1 MSERRKSFGGGGQ
14 SKAEKLGQMR
24 GIEQAAGVL
33 DAPISPDSG
42 DMRLVPIDEVRV
54 DPDNPRRLNVDW
66 ETVQQELE
74 SIDDPDKRKEIETIQ
89 GLAQTIRRVGQ
100 RSPIEVV
107 RDAGIKRVVVGERRY
122 WAVRLA
128 GLPSIKSIVLHA
140 PPENVHLVQLIEN
153 IQRKEMPLWETIL
166 NIRLVV
172 ERENELGTP
181 VKDATDLMDRAGLTR
196 STAYRYWRYID
207 LPNDVEAVLE
217 NRSITTH
224 DELTTLLKIE
234 TPAKRKQ
241 ALAQYLSGGPLSLK
255 TEPAANE
262 RKASAKPRGR
272 GRPKTTI
279 SLGSTKNPSV
289 AQHLFKKLDPKGDY
303 SDTDWNDVGAVSTA
317 WRSLLTK
324 LEKQL
329 GSNG

>member
-1 MSERRKSFGGGGQ
+1 MSRKSFGGGGQ

-54 DPDNPRRLNVDW
+54 DPNNPRRLNVDW

-74 SIDDPDKRKEIETIQ
+74 SIEDPDKRKEIETIQ

-107 RDAGIKRVVVGERRY
+107 RDGGIKRVVVGERRY

-140 PPENVHLVQLIEN
+140 PPENVPLVQLIEN

-181 VKDATDLMDRAGLTR
+181 VKDATDLMDRAGLART
-196 STAYRYWRYID
+196 SAYRYWRYID
-207 LPNDVEAVLE
+207 LPDDVEAVLE

-224 DELTTLLKIE
+224 DELTALLKIE
-234 TPAKRKQ
+234 SPAKRKQ
-241 ALAQYLSGGPLSLK
+241 ALAQYLSGGPLSPK
-255 TEPAANE
+255 TETA
-262 RKASAKPRGR
+262 KTDQDSATKPRGR

-303 SDTDWNDVGAVSTA
+303 SDTDWDDVGAVSNA

>member
-1 MSERRKSFGGGGQ
+1 MSRKSFGGGGQ

-24 GIEQAAGVL
+24 GIEQAAGVV

-54 DPDNPRRLNVDW
+54 DPNNPRRLNVDW

-74 SIDDPDKRKEIETIQ
+74 SIEDPDKRKEIETIQ

-107 RDAGIKRVVVGERRY
+107 RDGGIKRVVVGERRY

-140 PPENVHLVQLIEN
+140 PPENVPLVQLIEN

-181 VKDATDLMDRAGLTR
+181 VKDATDLMDRAGLART
-196 STAYRYWRYID
+196 SAYRYWRYID
-207 LPNDVEAVLE
+207 LPDDVEAVLE

-224 DELTTLLKIE
+224 DELTALLKIE
-234 TPAKRKQ
+234 SPAKRKQ
-241 ALAQYLSGGPLSLK
+241 ALAQYLSGGPLSPK
-255 TEPAANE
+255 TETA
-262 RKASAKPRGR
+262 KTDQDSATKPRGR

-303 SDTDWNDVGAVSTA
+303 SDTDWDDVGAVSKA

>member
-1 MSERRKSFGGGGQ
+1 MSRKSFGGGGQ

-54 DPDNPRRLNVDW
+54 DPNNPRRLNVDW

-74 SIDDPDKRKEIETIQ
+74 SIEDPDKRKEIETIQ

-107 RDAGIKRVVVGERRY
+107 RDGGIKRVVVGERRY

-140 PPENVHLVQLIEN
+140 PPENVPLVQLIEN

-181 VKDATDLMDRAGLTR
+181 VKDATDLMDRAGLSR
-196 STAYRYWRYID
+196 PTAYRYWRYID
-207 LPNDVEAVLE
+207 IPSDVEAVLE

-234 TPAKRKQ
+234 SPAKRKQ
-241 ALAQYLSGGPLSLK
+241 ALAQYLSGGPLSPK
-255 TEPAANE
+255 TEPA
-262 RKASAKPRGR
+262 KTDQSSKGKSRGR

-303 SDTDWNDVGAVSTA
+303 SDTDWDDVGAVSKA

>member
-1 MSERRKSFGGGGQ
+1 MSRKSFGGGGQ

-24 GIEQAAGVL
+24 GIEQAAGVV

-54 DPDNPRRLNVDW
+54 DPNNPRRLNVDW

-74 SIDDPDKRKEIETIQ
+74 SIEDPDKRKEIETIQ

-107 RDAGIKRVVVGERRY
+107 RDGGIKRVVVGERRY

-140 PPENVHLVQLIEN
+140 PPENVPLVQLIEN

-181 VKDATDLMDRAGLTR
+181 VKDATDLMDRAGLART
-196 STAYRYWRYID
+196 SAYRYWRYVD
-207 LPNDVEAVLE
+207 LPDDVEAVLE

-224 DELTTLLKIE
+224 DELTALLKIE
-234 TPAKRKQ
+234 SPAKRKQ
-241 ALAQYLSGGPLSLK
+241 ALAQYLSGGPLSPK
-255 TEPAANE
+255 TETA
-262 RKASAKPRGR
+262 KTDQDSATKPRGR

-303 SDTDWNDVGAVSTA
+303 SDTDWDDVGAVSKA

>member
-1 MSERRKSFGGGGQ
+1 MSRKSFGGGGQ

-54 DPDNPRRLNVDW
+54 DPNNPRRLNVDW

-74 SIDDPDKRKEIETIQ
+74 SIEDPDKRKEIETIQ

-107 RDAGIKRVVVGERRY
+107 RDGGIKRVVVGERRY

-140 PPENVHLVQLIEN
+140 PPENVPLVQLIEN

-181 VKDATDLMDRAGLTR
+181 VKDATDLMDRAGLART
-196 STAYRYWRYID
+196 SAYRYWRYID
-207 LPNDVEAVLE
+207 LPDDVEAVLE

-224 DELTTLLKIE
+224 DELTALLKIE
-234 TPAKRKQ
+234 SPAKRKQ
-241 ALAQYLSGGPLSLK
+241 ALAQYLSGGPLSPK
-255 TEPAANE
+255 TETA
-262 RKASAKPRGR
+262 KTDQDSATKPRGR

-303 SDTDWNDVGAVSTA
+303 SDTDWDDVGAVSKA

>member
-1 MSERRKSFGGGGQ
+1 MSRKSFGGGGQ

-54 DPDNPRRLNVDW
+54 DPNNPRRLNVDW

-74 SIDDPDKRKEIETIQ
+74 SIEDPDKRKEIEAIQ

-107 RDAGIKRVVVGERRY
+107 RDGGIKRVVVGERRY

-140 PPENVHLVQLIEN
+140 PPENVPLVQLIEN

-181 VKDATDLMDRAGLTR
+181 VKDATDLMDRAGLSR
-196 STAYRYWRYID
+196 PTAYRYWRYID

-234 TPAKRKQ
+234 SPAKRKQ
-241 ALAQYLSGGPLSLK
+241 ALAQYLSGGPLSSK
-255 TEPAANE
+255 TEL
-262 RKASAKPRGR
+262 AKSDQSSKTKSRGR

-303 SDTDWNDVGAVSTA
+303 SDTDWDDMGAVSNA

>member
-1 MSERRKSFGGGGQ
+1 MSRKSFGGGGQ

-54 DPDNPRRLNVDW
+54 DPNNPRRLNVDW

-74 SIDDPDKRKEIETIQ
+74 SIEDPDKRKEIEAIQ

-107 RDAGIKRVVVGERRY
+107 RDGGIKRVVVGERRY

-140 PPENVHLVQLIEN
+140 PPENVPLVQLIEN

-181 VKDATDLMDRAGLTR
+181 VKDATDLMNRAGLART
-196 STAYRYWRYID
+196 SAYRYWRYID
-207 LPNDVEAVLE
+207 LPHDVEAVLE

-224 DELTTLLKIE
+224 DELTALLKIE
-234 TPAKRKQ
+234 SPAKRKQ
-241 ALAQYLSGGPLSLK
+241 ALAQYLSGGPLSPK
-255 TEPAANE
+255 TETAKTNQN
-262 RKASAKPRGR
+262 SATKPRGR

-289 AQHLFKKLDPKGDY
+289 AQHLFRKLDPKGDY
-303 SDTDWNDVGAVSTA
+303 SDTDWEDVGAVSKA

>member
-1 MSERRKSFGGGGQ
+1 MSRKSFGGGGQ

-54 DPDNPRRLNVDW
+54 DPNNPRRLNVDW

-74 SIDDPDKRKEIETIQ
+74 SIEDLDKRKEIETIQ

-107 RDAGIKRVVVGERRY
+107 RDGGIKRVVVGERRY

-140 PPENVHLVQLIEN
+140 PPENVPLVQLIEN

-181 VKDATDLMDRAGLTR
+181 VKDATDLMDRAGLART
-196 STAYRYWRYID
+196 SAYRYWRYID
-207 LPNDVEAVLE
+207 LPDDVEAVLE

-224 DELTTLLKIE
+224 DELTALLKIE
-234 TPAKRKQ
+234 SPAKRKQ
-241 ALAQYLSGGPLSLK
+241 ALAQYLSGGPLSPK
-255 TEPAANE
+255 TETA
-262 RKASAKPRGR
+262 KTDQDSATKPRGR

-303 SDTDWNDVGAVSTA
+303 SDTDWDDVGAVSKA

>member
-1 MSERRKSFGGGGQ
+1 MSRKSFGGGGQ

-54 DPDNPRRLNVDW
+54 DPNNPRRLNVDW

-74 SIDDPDKRKEIETIQ
+74 SIEDPDKRKEIEAIQ

-107 RDAGIKRVVVGERRY
+107 RDGGIKRVVVGERRY

-140 PPENVHLVQLIEN
+140 PPENVPLVQLIEN

-181 VKDATDLMDRAGLTR
+181 VKDATDLMDRAGLSR
-196 STAYRYWRYID
+196 PTAYRYWRYID
-207 LPNDVEAVLE
+207 IPSDVEAVLE

-234 TPAKRKQ
+234 SPAKRKQ
-241 ALAQYLSGGPLSLK
+241 AIAQYLSGGPLSPK
-255 TEPAANE
+255 TEPA
-262 RKASAKPRGR
+262 KTDQSSKTKSRGR

-303 SDTDWNDVGAVSTA
+303 SDTDWDDVGAVSKA

>member
-1 MSERRKSFGGGGQ
+1 MTRKSFGGGGK

-54 DPDNPRRLNVDW
+54 DPNNPRRLNVDW

-74 SIDDPDKRKEIETIQ
+74 SIEDPDKRKEIETIQ

-107 RDAGIKRVVVGERRY
+107 RDGGIKRVVVGERRY

-140 PPENVHLVQLIEN
+140 PPENVPLVQLIEN

-181 VKDATDLMDRAGLTR
+181 VKDATDLMDRAGLART
-196 STAYRYWRYID
+196 SAYRYWRYID
-207 LPNDVEAVLE
+207 LPDDVEAVLE

-224 DELTTLLKIE
+224 DELTALLKIE
-234 TPAKRKQ
+234 SPAKRKQ
-241 ALAQYLSGGPLSLK
+241 ALAQYLSGGPLSPK
-255 TEPAANE
+255 TETA
-262 RKASAKPRGR
+262 KTDQDSATKPRGR

-303 SDTDWNDVGAVSTA
+303 SDTDWDDVGAVSKA